1 MFRTSVCPFSG
12 VQVVYYCTPE
22 DGHIDVR
29 NM

>member
-1 MFRTSVCPFSG
+1 MFYSAEHHMQKHTTCP
-12 VQVVYYCTPE
+12 PE